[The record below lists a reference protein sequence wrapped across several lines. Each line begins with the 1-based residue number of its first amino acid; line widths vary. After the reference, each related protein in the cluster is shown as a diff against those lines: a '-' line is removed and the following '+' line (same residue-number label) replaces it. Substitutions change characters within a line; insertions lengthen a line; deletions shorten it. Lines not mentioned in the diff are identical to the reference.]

1 MKVVFLTDVSHKGRK
16 GEIKDVAD
24 GYARNYLLPNKLAAV
39 ASSSA
44 VKMLEIQNAAD
55 KNRHAKVMEEIDIL
69 VENIKGKELTFKAKA
84 GGKDRIHGS
93 ITAANIAE
101 QLSAQIGQEVDKKKI
116 VIGEPLRQIGRH
128 EVTVSFSKDKEA
140 KITVVIEEE

>member
-1 MKVVFLTDVSHKGRK
+1 MKVVFLADVSHKGRK
-16 GEIKDVAD
+16 GEVKEVAD

-44 VKMLEIQNAAD
+44 VKMLEIQKEAD
-55 KNRHAKVMEEIDIL
+55 KHRHAREQEEIDNLLNGIS
-69 VENIKGKELTFKAKA
+69 GKELKFKAKA

-101 QLSAQIGQEVDKKKI
+101 QLSAQIGMEVDKKKI
-116 VIGEPLRQIGRH
+116 EIGEPLKQIGEH
-128 EVTVSFSKDKEA
+128 EVTVSFAKDKEA
-140 KITVVIEEE
+140 KIKVIIEEE